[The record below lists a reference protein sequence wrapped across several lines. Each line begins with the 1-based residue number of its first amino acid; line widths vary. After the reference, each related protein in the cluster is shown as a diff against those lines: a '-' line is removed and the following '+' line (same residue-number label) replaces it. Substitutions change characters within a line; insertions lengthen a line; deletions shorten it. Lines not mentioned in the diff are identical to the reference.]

1 MELNTSTAIILKV
14 FFNLYHNNIN
24 FFGLINNNIMKRVK
38 YSKSKNA
45 TKFIRIDAYTWIEK
59 RIDEPDEVTRQKFLA
74 KLSRFLDSPS
84 LRPIY

>member
-1 MELNTSTAIILKV
+1 MSTVIIIRV
-14 FFNLYHNNIN
+14 FINLCHNNIN
-24 FFGLINNNIMKRVK
+24 FFGLINNAIMKRTK

>member
-1 MELNTSTAIILKV
+1 M
-14 FFNLYHNNIN
+14 
-24 FFGLINNNIMKRVK
+24 MKRAR
-38 YSKSKNA
+38 YSNTKNA

-59 RIDEPDEVTRQKFLA
+59 KADEPDEVTRQRFLT

>member
-1 MELNTSTAIILKV
+1 
-14 FFNLYHNNIN
+14 
-24 FFGLINNNIMKRVK
+24 MKRTK
-38 YSKSKNA
+38 YSKSRKA

-59 RIDEPDEVTRQKFLA
+59 RIDEPDDVTRQKFLA

>member
-1 MELNTSTAIILKV
+1 MNTAIVMRLFI
-14 FFNLYHNNIN
+14 NLYHNNIN
-24 FFGLINNNIMKRVK
+24 FFDHINNTMMKRVK
-38 YSKSKNA
+38 RSKSKNA

-74 KLSRFLDSPS
+74 KLSGFLDSPS